1 MSRREKTL
9 ELVRDVLLIAAGS
22 ALFAFG
28 YDSFQLPNGLA
39 AGGVSGIATII
50 FALGQRAGLYIPVG
64 IQTIAMN
71 VILLSL
77 VVKQGSRRYLAKTVA
92 GVVLS
97 GLFTDLLQ
105 PVVPVLGEGELLL
118 CALWG
123 GVVTGVGLGLV
134 FMAGGNTGGTDIIA
148 QLVSKRTGIA
158 LGTMMIVVDGA
169 IVAASAPVF
178 SVENALYAAISMF
191 ICGKA
196 IDAVVDGPRSARA
209 AYIIS
214 QEHERIARAIMDD
227 LDRGCTEIEAKG
239 SWSGERRPM
248 LMCVMGR
255 SETTKLKDIVA
266 EIDPDAIVVIAEIHE
281 VFGEGFRRLDV

>member
-1 MSRREKTL
+1 MSRRNKTL
-9 ELVRDVLLIAAGS
+9 EFIRDVLLIAAGS
-22 ALFAFG
+22 IIFSFGLDAFEL
-28 YDSFQLPNGLA
+28 SNGLA
-39 AGGVSGIATII
+39 AGGLTGVATII
-50 FALGQRAGLYIPVG
+50 FALGQRAGIYIPVG

-71 VILLSL
+71 VVLLAL
-77 VVKQGSRRYLAKTVA
+77 VVRQGSKRYLAKTIL
-92 GVVLS
+92 GVLLS
-97 GLFTDLLQ
+97 GFFTDLLQ

-123 GVVTGVGLGLV
+123 GVVTGGGLGIV

-148 QLVSKRTGIA
+148 QLVSKKTGMA
-158 LGTMMIVVDGA
+158 VGTTMNIVDGL

-178 SVENALYAAISMF
+178 SVENALYAAIAMF

-196 IDAVVDGPRSARA
+196 IDAVLDGPRAARA

-214 QEHERIARAIMDD
+214 EKHERIAQAIMND

-239 SWSGERRPM
+239 SYSGKPRPM

-255 SETTKLKDIVA
+255 SETAKLKEIVA
-266 EIDPDAIVVIAEIHE
+266 EIDPDVIVVISEIHE
-281 VFGEGFRRLDV
+281 VFGEGFRRLGV